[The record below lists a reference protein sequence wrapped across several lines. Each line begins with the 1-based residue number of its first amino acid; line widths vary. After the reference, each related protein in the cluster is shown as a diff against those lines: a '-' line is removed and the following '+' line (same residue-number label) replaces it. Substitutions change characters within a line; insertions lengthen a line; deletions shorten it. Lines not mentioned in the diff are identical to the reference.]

1 MAERDTLEPVGLGL
15 LLEVPAQQAG
25 GMYAPPGQ
33 DPGGMDGGGLD
44 MKLLKPGDP
53 CPCCGQPIKKGLPT
67 GTMIF
72 LSWLAEGMTLR
83 TAAKMGEAPDAQ

>member
-1 MAERDTLEPVGLGL
+1 
-15 LLEVPAQQAG
+15 
-25 GMYAPPGQ
+25 
-33 DPGGMDGGGLD
+33 

-53 CPCCGQPIKKGLPT
+53 CPCCGQPIKEGLPP

-83 TAAKMGEAPDAQ
+83 TAAKMGEDPDAQ